1 MLLLI
6 SDANILMDIE
16 VGDLVAPMFSLGY
29 QFAVPDVLYFDE
41 LEEQHAHL
49 LDMGLQTMTLSAKS
63 VARVEALS
71 QTYARP
77 GRNDLFALALAEDRQ
92 CPLLTGD
99 AALRQAAETEQVE
112 VKGTV
117 WLIAEMVREQRITI
131 AVARAALHKMR
142 VNGRRL
148 PWEVAEQMLVT
159 LEDAPPV
166 NENRSELV

>member
-6 SDANILMDIE
+6 SDANILMDVE
-16 VGDLVAPMFSLGY
+16 EGDLVAPMFSLGY
-29 QFAVPDVLYFDE
+29 QFAVPDVLYVEE

-49 LDMGLQTMTLSAKS
+49 LDMGLQTMTLSAQCVS
-63 VARVEALS
+63 RAEVLS
-71 QTYARP
+71 QTYPRP
-77 GRNDLFALALAEDRQ
+77 GRNDLFALALADEMQ

-117 WLIAEMVREQRITI
+117 WLIAEMVREQRITV
-131 AVARAALHKMR
+131 AVARAALHKMK

-148 PWEVAEQMLVT
+148 PWEIAEQMLVT
-159 LEDAPPV
+159 LEAAAPRK
-166 NENRSELV
+166 E

>member
-29 QFAVPDVLYFDE
+29 QFAVPDVLFYEE

-49 LDMGLQTMTLSAKS
+49 RDMGLQTRTLSPKS
-63 VARVEALS
+63 VERVQTLS
-71 QTYARP
+71 QIYVKP
-77 GRNDLFALALAEDRQ
+77 GRNDLFALALAEVEE

-99 AALRQAAETEQVE
+99 AALRQAAETEHVE

-117 WLIAEMVREQRITI
+117 WLISEMVREQRITI
-131 AVARAALHKMR
+131 PVARAALQKMR
-142 VNGRRL
+142 INGRRL
-148 PWEVAEQMLVT
+148 PWDAAEQMLGAI
-159 LEDAPPV
+159 EAAPPLK
-166 NENRSELV
+166 E

>member
-6 SDANILMDIE
+6 SDANILMDVE
-16 VGDLVAPMFSLGY
+16 MGDLVAPMFSLGY
-29 QFAVPDVLYFDE
+29 QFAVPDVLYYEE

-49 LDMGLQTMTLSAKS
+49 LDMGLQTRTLSAKS
-63 VARVEALS
+63 VERVQTLS
-71 QTYARP
+71 QTYGKP
-77 GRNDLFALALAEDRQ
+77 GRNDLFALTLAEVEK

-99 AALRQAAETEQVE
+99 ASLRQAAETEQVE

-117 WLIAEMVREQRITI
+117 WLISEMVREQCITV

-148 PWEVAEQMLVT
+148 PWEAAEQMLADFERGVT
-159 LEDAPPV
+159 
-166 NENRSELV
+166 

>member
-6 SDANILMDIE
+6 SDANILMDVE

-29 QFAVPDVLYFDE
+29 QFAVPDVLYYEE

-49 LDMGLQTMTLSAKS
+49 LDMGLQTRTLSAKS
-63 VARVEALS
+63 VEHVQSLS

-77 GRNDLFALALAEDRQ
+77 GRNDLFALALAEVEK

-99 AALRQAAETEQVE
+99 AALRQAAEMEQVE
-112 VKGTV
+112 VRGTV
-117 WLIAEMVREQRITI
+117 WLIAEMVREKRVTV

-148 PWEVAEQMLVT
+148 PWEIAEKMLDE
-159 LEDAPPV
+159 LE
-166 NENRSELV
+166 